1 MAGQDGCILANPC
14 NYWKTEE
21 AADATD
27 DEIHEVNSKN
37 IACGQFRKVN
47 EIKEYRKTK
56 SVVMVEV
63 EQSEKTR

>member
-14 NYWKTEE
+14 NYWKIEGV
-21 AADATD
+21 ADAPD
-27 DEIHEVNSKN
+27 DEIHEVNSKD

-56 SVVMVEV
+56 SVVMAEA
-63 EQSEKTR
+63 EQSEKAR